1 LSSITLDTA
10 AARGWQFQVP
20 AGCAAQWLKLSGTSA
35 DMPQQ
40 VDVSVTGL
48 TLAKATAGA

>member
-1 LSSITLDTA
+1 LASVTLDVA

-20 AGCAAQWLKLSGTSA
+20 AGCQAQWLKLSGVST

-40 VDVSVTGL
+40 VDVSITGL
-48 TLAKATAGA
+48 TLAKAPPGA